1 MSQRFSC
8 GQRGVTLIE
17 LVMFIVLMGIAFGAL
32 MLALGQFTR
41 TSADPLASKQSLAIA
56 EALLDEIE
64 LMPFTYCDPDDANAS
79 TATSAAGCATLVEAG
94 GPEAGESR
102 GSNTTPF
109 DNVNDYNGYQMLSG
123 ILDASGAAV
132 AGLTQYKVTNVTVSA
147 ADLGTITSASGNAL
161 RISVTVQ
168 APDNSTL
175 TLEGYRTR
183 YAPNTAQ

>member
-1 MSQRFSC
+1 MRRISHRH
-8 GQRGVTLIE
+8 RGVTLVE

-32 MLALGQFTR
+32 MLALSQLTR

-79 TATSAAGCATLVEAG
+79 TATSTAGCATLVESS
-94 GPEAGESR
+94 GPETGESR
-102 GSNTTPF
+102 GSTTTPF
-109 DNVNDYNGYQMLSG
+109 DNVNDYHGYQMLSG

-132 AGLTQYKVTNVTVSA
+132 SGLTQYKVTNVTVSA
-147 ADLGTITSASGNAL
+147 ADLGTITAASGNAL

-168 APDNSTL
+168 APDSSTL
-175 TLEGYRTR
+175 TLEGYRAR